1 VKKSSTRSWRIE
13 RGIPI
18 DSAPAGAL
26 KPLTTACAEKDASVA
41 ATFEGD
47 VGEDKLLGLLGEST
61 LCLLFAASA
70 CLLGGPRRRL
80 GRSKVH

>member
-1 VKKSSTRSWRIE
+1 VKKSSMRSWRIE

-26 KPLTTACAEKDASVA
+26 KPLTTACAENDASVA

-47 VGEDKLLGLLGEST
+47 VGEDRLLRSLGDSS
-61 LCLLFAASA
+61 LCLFFAASA